1 MGAGRKR
8 IGRIL
13 LISAA
18 GILIGLA
25 CLCLIVINTQ
35 AFRDFL
41 RSEIIRQAGQR
52 TGAKVEIGSV
62 SPHWTHLSIDLNQI
76 VIRGAQTASAREP
89 DLLEAHRLGVA
100 VRFLPLLHRKLELQT
115 IVLDQP
121 IFHVRVDSNGRS
133 NLPVPPQPST
143 SKEPNSVFDLAV
155 QNCAIRSGQIYY
167 NEARIPLDVDLHDL
181 EFASHFS
188 RFTGQYK
195 GSLSYNQGRVLAGE
209 FRPITHAMRA
219 KFTASRSELT
229 VSSLSVSSGASRISL
244 NAVLTNWANPEV
256 EGGYDSRI
264 STNELADAFKMT
276 SLPIGEVALDGKFSY
291 RPIKQRSFL
300 ASLGMNGLMQ
310 SDKLV
315 LRRQGALLEASV
327 IRANYN
333 LEHANLQV
341 QNLIAGVLGGQAR
354 ADWAVQALDSPAAV
368 SRLRASLRGVSL
380 ITPSNAFAHRDLR
393 KIRLMGRIDAELQ
406 ASWAG
411 SLNDLVAHARVTVSS
426 LHSAAA
432 QPGIPVNGVIAAD
445 YNGPRNQ
452 VSFGDSFLQ
461 TASTKITIG
470 GTLDSRRG
478 ANSNIRAVLR
488 SGDLHEFA
496 SLVTLVRNAWQSPGQ
511 APAEVPDVH
520 GTGTFNS
527 RISGSARDPHIQ
539 GQLSS
544 ENLALNGS
552 HWRSL
557 VLNLDVDSSNV
568 DVQNGKLTADSR
580 AQINFAGR
588 AGLQDWSLA
597 ADSPV
602 SLQAAVANIPV
613 ADVEAIA
620 RLDYPVTGLASA
632 RISVSGTRNSL
643 NGKGSLTLSHASAWN
658 EAINNLTMNA
668 ESHQGRI
675 HSTLNLQMPA
685 GMILG
690 EGDYDPATQH
700 YDAQLHADG
709 VKLDQVAALR
719 HDITIRGA
727 LNFSASG
734 QGTIQNPTLQAN
746 LTSPQLQI
754 SDQPVSNFVAQV
766 TVADQHARVALQ
778 SAVEQGSI
786 QVRGDMQLSAPRY
799 ATANLDVKALPM
811 SAVLAHF
818 LPAWNSNIQ
827 GRTEIHLNAQGPLEA
842 PAQIQAHLEIPT
854 LDVSYSGAEIAL
866 AQPLKAAYK
875 DGTVTLAPAQLQ
887 GTGTNITIQ
896 GAMSVKSGGAPNALT
911 ADGTLDLAALQ
922 KFAPGVRSSGRL
934 DIHLRSQGKT
944 PGFGMQGELRLT
956 NAVLST
962 ETIPVGIEGLN
973 AQINVSGT
981 RADIAKLSGT
991 AGGGTVSAQG
1001 FVTYGK
1007 DAACN
1012 LVLEAESVRIRYP
1025 QGLRSVLSGR
1035 LNLSGS
1041 PQSSMLTGRVL
1052 VDRLSFTQQ
1061 FDLSDF
1067 AAQFTGES
1075 STATSSKFQSNMK
1088 LNVAVQSASDLTL
1101 ANNKVS
1107 MAGDA
1112 NLNVVGTLAN
1122 PVLLGRIALNSGDV
1136 FFLGKRFEIQS
1147 GTIDFVNTVR
1157 TEPVVNLYVRTT
1169 VEQYQITL
1177 TLSGPAD
1184 RLRTSYTSEPA
1195 LPPADIIHLLAF
1207 GNTTAEA
1214 ASTPASSASSSVES
1228 VLSEGVTSQVSGKL
1242 ENFTGISQLSIDPL
1256 ATNSQGSNPGSQVAI
1271 QERVTGSLLLTI
1283 STDVNSTQNQLIE
1296 LQYQLNQ
1303 RTSITIL
1310 RDQYGGYGIDVRL
1323 HKSF

>member
-1 MGAGRKR
+1 MTAVRKR

-18 GILIGLA
+18 GILLGIA
-25 CLCLIVINTQ
+25 CLGLILVNTN

-41 RSEIIRQAGQR
+41 RSEIIGQTAQR

-62 SPHWTHLSIDLNQI
+62 SPHWIHLSIDLNQI
-76 VIRGAQTASAREP
+76 VIRGAQIPSRREP
-89 DLLEAHRLGVA
+89 DLLEAHRLEVA
-100 VRFLPLLHRKLELQT
+100 VQFWPLLHRKLELRT
-115 IVLDQP
+115 IILEQP
-121 IFHVRVDSNGRS
+121 IVHVRVDTNGRS
-133 NLPVPPQPST
+133 NLPMPPQPST
-143 SKEPNSVFDLAV
+143 GNERDAVFDLAI
-155 QNCAIRSGQIYY
+155 QNCVIRSGQIYY
-167 NEARIPLDVDLHDL
+167 NDSQIPLNVDLHDL

-188 RFTGQYK
+188 RLTGQYK
-195 GSLSYNQGRVLAGE
+195 GSLSYDRGRVLAE
-209 FRPITHAMRA
+209 HFRPFPHTMRA
-219 KFTASRSELT
+219 EFTASRSGLT
-229 VSSLSVSSGASRISL
+229 VNSLSVSSGASRISL

-256 EGGYDSRI
+256 EGSFDSRI
-264 STNELADAFKMT
+264 STNELADAFKLT
-276 SLPIGEVALDGKFSY
+276 SLPIGEVALDGKFGY
-291 RPIKQRSFL
+291 RFTEQRSFL
-300 ASLGMNGLMQ
+300 ASLAVNGKMQ
-310 SDKLV
+310 SNKLV
-315 LRRQGALLEASV
+315 VRRQGTLLEARA
-327 IRANYN
+327 IRANYK
-333 LEHANLQV
+333 LKDADLQV
-341 QNLIAGVLGGQAR
+341 QNLIAGVLGGEAR
-354 ADWAVQALDSPAAV
+354 ADWATQRLDSPAAA

-380 ITPSNAFAHRDLR
+380 TTASNAFAPRDLR
-393 KIRLMGRIDAELQ
+393 KIRLMGKVDAELQ

-411 SLNDLVAHARVTVSS
+411 SLNDLVAHAHVTVSS
-426 LHSAAA
+426 PHPTAAR
-432 QPGIPVNGVIAAD
+432 PGIPVNGVIAAD
-445 YNGPRNQ
+445 YNAPRNQ
-452 VSFGDSFLQ
+452 VSFGDSLLQ
-461 TASTKITIG
+461 TASTKIAIA

-478 ANSNIRAVLR
+478 ANSNIRAVLT
-488 SGDLHEFA
+488 SGDLHELA
-496 SLVTLVRNAWQSPGQ
+496 SLVTLVQNTLQSPGR

-520 GTGTFNS
+520 GTGTLNS
-527 RISGSARDPHIQ
+527 RISGSARNPQIQ
-539 GQLSS
+539 GQLTC
-544 ENLALNGS
+544 ENLAVNGS

-557 VLNLDVDSSNV
+557 VLNFDVDSSHV
-568 DVQNGKLTADSR
+568 GVQNGKLAADSR
-580 AQINFAGR
+580 SQITFAGR

-597 ADSPV
+597 AASPV
-602 SLQAAVANIPV
+602 SLQAAVADIPV

-620 RLDYPVTGLASA
+620 RLNYPVTGLASA
-632 RISVSGTRNSL
+632 RASLSGTRSSL
-643 NGKGSLTLSHASAWN
+643 NGKGTLTLSHASAWN
-658 EAINNLTMNA
+658 EAINNLTVNA
-668 ESHQGRI
+668 ESHQGNI
-675 HSTLNLQMPA
+675 HSTLDLQIPA
-685 GMILG
+685 GTILG
-690 EGDYDPATQH
+690 EGNYNPATRH

-709 VKLDQVAALR
+709 LKLDQVAALQR
-719 HDITIRGA
+719 AVTIRGA
-727 LNFSASG
+727 LNVSANG

-746 LTSPQLQI
+746 LTSRQLQV
-754 SDQPVSNFVAQV
+754 SDQPLSNFAAQV
-766 TVADQHARVALQ
+766 SVADQHARITLQ
-778 SAVEQGSI
+778 SMVDQGSV
-786 QVRGDMQLSAPRY
+786 QARGDVQLNGPRY

-818 LPAWNSNIQ
+818 LPAESSSVQ
-827 GRTEIHLNAQGPLEA
+827 GHTDLHLSANGSLKAPTQMEAQ
-842 PAQIQAHLEIPT
+842 LEIPD
-854 LDVSYSGAEIAL
+854 LDISYSGARIAL
-866 AQPLKAAYK
+866 VHPLKAAYK
-875 DGTVTLAPAQLQ
+875 DGAVTLAPTRLE

-896 GAMSVKSGGAPNALT
+896 GGMPVKGGAPYAVT
-911 ADGTLDLAALQ
+911 ADGTVDLAVLQ
-922 KFAPGVRSSGRL
+922 RFAPSVRSSGRL
-934 DIHLRSQGKT
+934 DIHLASQGKS
-944 PGFGMQGELRLT
+944 PQSGVQGELRLSD
-956 NAVLST
+956 AVLSA

-981 RADIAKLSGT
+981 RADIAKFSGT

-1007 DAACN
+1007 DAAFN
-1012 LVLEAESVRIRYP
+1012 LALEAKSVRIRYP

-1035 LNLSGS
+1035 LNLNGA

-1061 FDLSDF
+1061 FDLSEF

-1075 STATSSKFQSNMK
+1075 STVTSSKFQSNMK
-1088 LNVAVQSASDLTL
+1088 LNVAVQSASDLSL
-1101 ANNKVS
+1101 ASNKVS

-1122 PVLLGRIALNSGDV
+1122 PVLLGRIALTSGDV
-1136 FFLGKRFEIQS
+1136 FFLGKRFEVQS

-1157 TEPVVNLYVRTT
+1157 TEPVVNLYVKTT
-1169 VEQYQITL
+1169 IEQYQITL

-1184 RLRTSYTSEPA
+1184 RLRTNYTSEPA

-1214 ASTPASSASSSVES
+1214 ASTPASSATSSVES

-1303 RTSITIL
+1303 RTSITVL